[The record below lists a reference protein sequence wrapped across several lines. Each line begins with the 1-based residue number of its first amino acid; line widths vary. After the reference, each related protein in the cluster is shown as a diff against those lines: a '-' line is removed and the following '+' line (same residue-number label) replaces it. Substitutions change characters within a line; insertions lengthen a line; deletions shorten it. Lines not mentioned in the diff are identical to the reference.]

1 MLWLMLWLL
10 WMLLVRWRLGGARQ
24 DSWHNHLLTWHQDN
38 MRTSHITHYILPHIT
53 HATHVWWPLNIIKVG
68 YNPLISEDIS
78 IRHAKLRLRL
88 RQLLFNALFEMV
100 AAYRQ
105 LPQGLHNIV
114 THCLYVCI
122 ALYFTFI
129 TWCKRQSPCLHQTT
143 PVWCPH
149 RSPGPDT
156 VWAEAAAHH
165 PPPHA
170 GIHNSVSRYPVSS
183 VYISSILS
191 TIRYT
196 MRPFSPVLTLLTIC
210 GCVSG
215 EPCMRACHHSAACST
230 AALQPAALM
239 EHCFE
244 SAEKFF
250 LAASCY
256 PEFYWW
262 RDGAEEQRGII
273 TWLRGLMNTQRGQHI
288 QPGCDTIVT
297 SHTSILTIFRDSA
310 Y

>member
-88 RQLLFNALFEMV
+88 GQFVFNALFEMV

-122 ALYFTFI
+122 ALYFT
-129 TWCKRQSPCLHQTT
+129 LHMIQATVSVFA
-143 PVWCPH
+143 PDDAGVMSAQIS
-149 RSPGPDT
+149 RSWHSLSWGS
-156 VWAEAAAHH
+156 EAAA
-165 PPPHA
+165 P
-170 GIHNSVSRYPVSS
+170 SCRYS
-183 VYISSILS
+183 
-191 TIRYT
+191 
-196 MRPFSPVLTLLTIC
+196 
-210 GCVSG
+210 
-215 EPCMRACHHSAACST
+215 
-230 AALQPAALM
+230 
-239 EHCFE
+239 
-244 SAEKFF
+244 
-250 LAASCY
+250 
-256 PEFYWW
+256 
-262 RDGAEEQRGII
+262 
-273 TWLRGLMNTQRGQHI
+273 
-288 QPGCDTIVT
+288 
-297 SHTSILTIFRDSA
+297 
-310 Y
+310 

>member
-1 MLWLMLWLL
+1 
-10 WMLLVRWRLGGARQ
+10 
-24 DSWHNHLLTWHQDN
+24 
-38 MRTSHITHYILPHIT
+38 
-53 HATHVWWPLNIIKVG
+53 
-68 YNPLISEDIS
+68 
-78 IRHAKLRLRL
+78 
-88 RQLLFNALFEMV
+88 MV

-114 THCLYVCI
+114 THTLL
-122 ALYFTFI
+122 A
-129 TWCKRQSPCLHQTT
+129 CLH
-143 PVWCPH
+143 CIILYIAH
-149 RSPGPDT
+149 DT
-156 VWAEAAAHH
+156 SDSLRVCTRRRRCDVRTDLQVLTQSELRQLRQ

-215 EPCMRACHHSAACST
+215 EHCMRACHHSAACST

-239 EHCFE
+239 EHCFD

-256 PEFYWW
+256 PEFY
-262 RDGAEEQRGII
+262 
-273 TWLRGLMNTQRGQHI
+273 
-288 QPGCDTIVT
+288 
-297 SHTSILTIFRDSA
+297 
-310 Y
+310 

>member
-1 MLWLMLWLL
+1 M
-10 WMLLVRWRLGGARQ
+10 
-24 DSWHNHLLTWHQDN
+24 
-38 MRTSHITHYILPHIT
+38 
-53 HATHVWWPLNIIKVG
+53 NIIKVG

-78 IRHAKLRLRL
+78 IRHDKLRLRFG
-88 RQLLFNALFEMV
+88 QFVFNALFEMV

-122 ALYFTFI
+122 ALYFTLHD
-129 TWCKRQSPCLHQTT
+129 TSDSLRVCTRRRRCDVRTDLQVLTQSELRQ
-143 PVWCPH
+143 
-149 RSPGPDT
+149 
-156 VWAEAAAHH
+156 

-215 EPCMRACHHSAACST
+215 EPCMRACHHSAACSM
-230 AALQPAALM
+230 Q
-239 EHCFE
+239 HC
-244 SAEKFF
+244 SQ
-250 LAASCY
+250 L
-256 PEFYWW
+256 
-262 RDGAEEQRGII
+262 
-273 TWLRGLMNTQRGQHI
+273 L
-288 QPGCDTIVT
+288 
-297 SHTSILTIFRDSA
+297 
-310 Y
+310 